1 MESSLKS
8 KQHRVQV
15 ANEETNLTN
24 LIDCIKPRLDEDL
37 SIDIVHASGL
47 SRQKKRMLMKLLE
60 TNMREQYEESPSGWN
75 EADKY
80 AEMFGPSARHLVL
93 SSGKLGDLVAFCH
106 FRFDM
111 DYGED
116 VLYCYEIQIHKNWRR
131 KGLGRYIVT
140 VLEKLM
146 HIFSLSKVHTLVQ
159 RYEMFVFLI

>member
-1 MESSLKS
+1 MESSLKC

-47 SRQKKRMLMKLLE
+47 SRQKKRMLIKLLE

-131 KGLGRYIVT
+131 KGLGR
-140 VLEKLM
+140 
-146 HIFSLSKVHTLVQ
+146 
-159 RYEMFVFLI
+159 